1 MMKAKPIRLLVA
13 GGLLAGAAT
22 VMTATPA
29 QACFNPDEP
38 MCKINRAFCNAT
50 EPLAKYRDKVTI
62 CYP

>member
-1 MMKAKPIRLLVA
+1 MRKGVRLLVA
-13 GGLLAGAAT
+13 GSLLAGST
-22 VMTATPA
+22 MILTAGPA

-50 EPLAKYRDKVTI
+50 EPVAKYRDKVTI